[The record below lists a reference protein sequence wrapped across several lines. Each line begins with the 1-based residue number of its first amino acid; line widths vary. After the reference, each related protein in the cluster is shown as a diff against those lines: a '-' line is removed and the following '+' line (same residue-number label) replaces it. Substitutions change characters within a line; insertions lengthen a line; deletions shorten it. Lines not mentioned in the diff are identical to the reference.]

1 MLSDLARQFGQ
12 SLHNGRALRR
22 ALDRS
27 DPKIKRPDDPTSDE
41 DDAPPLRQYDD
52 AQEPH
57 ERGAILVA
65 AVFEAFVAIYQRRTD
80 DLMRLASGGT
90 GVLRPGAIPTDLVD
104 RLANTAADTAQ
115 RVLTI
120 CMRALDY
127 MAPIDPTFGDYLRA
141 VVTSDADLAPDHG
154 VGYRVAFAEAF
165 NARGI
170 YPPDIFSVGPDA
182 LCWQPPDGSV
192 QRSGLGDFVRA
203 LDLETY
209 SQSNRRLA
217 FQAAKANAA
226 GLHNWLAANLDAA
239 TAASIGLDFSVVKD
253 GRPLFEV
260 HSVRPARRITA
271 EGESRNDVVAIL
283 TQWRNL
289 PLDPRESIRRHVPVP
304 RRYHVAAEPRVRQ
317 RSGSLRHLPS
327 GQQQAETGTNAPV
340 PTGARRLQQP
350 VCDGDARPHGRAVRH
365 AASRFVR
372 GRHGTQGSSGKATRG
387 ESAGPSQ
394 AEWTCGGA
402 TRRYW
407 SPNTGSHVPAGSR
420 RLFFDLVAAAAEA
433 GFPSHDRLRGDPR
446 HQGCRRQTSGGHR
459 GHHQDDRRQGGCS
472 GGDPRALRPCRRLCS
487 RRRSVRRSRRS
498 GRSEEACGGRSLV
511 RLDRGPEGPAGA
523 EAAQEPR
530 RQDCGTFRHGAA
542 DERCRRHRQ
551 TARGGGARCGSSASA
566 AMARRLA
573 TPHRR

>member
-1 MLSDLARQFGQ
+1 
-12 SLHNGRALRR
+12 
-22 ALDRS
+22 
-27 DPKIKRPDDPTSDE
+27 
-41 DDAPPLRQYDD
+41 
-52 AQEPH
+52 
-57 ERGAILVA
+57 
-65 AVFEAFVAIYQRRTD
+65 
-80 DLMRLASGGT
+80 LASGGT

-209 SQSNRRLA
+209 SQSNRRMA

-260 HSVRPARRITA
+260 HSVRPARRITT

-283 TQWRNL
+283 TQWRRPL
-289 PLDPRESIRRHVPVP
+289 LDPANPSAGTFLFRGGTTLLLSREF
-304 RRYHVAAEPRVRQ
+304 
-317 RSGSLRHLPS
+317 
-327 GQQQAETGTNAPV
+327 
-340 PTGARRLQQP
+340 
-350 VCDGDARPHGRAVRH
+350 DGDPVRYAISRPVSSQPRQERM
-365 AASRFVR
+365 RQYQQER
-372 GRHGTQGSSGKATRG
+372 GGYNNLYATVT
-387 ESAGPSQ
+387 P
-394 AEWTCGGA
+394 
-402 TRRYW
+402 
-407 SPNTGSHVPAGSR
+407 
-420 RLFFDLVAAAAEA
+420 
-433 GFPSHDRLRGDPR
+433 DR
-446 HQGCRRQTSGGHR
+446 
-459 GHHQDDRRQGGCS
+459 
-472 GGDPRALRPCRRLCS
+472 
-487 RRRSVRRSRRS
+487 
-498 GRSEEACGGRSLV
+498 
-511 RLDRGPEGPAGA
+511 
-523 EAAQEPR
+523 
-530 RQDCGTFRHGAA
+530 A
-542 DERCRRHRQ
+542 DEPFGMLHRD
-551 TARGGGARCGSSASA
+551 
-566 AMARRLA
+566 L
-573 TPHRR
+573 